1 VERTTALST
10 PADRAVTDGGA
21 VQARCADA
29 SWHPREVPTGLRV
42 PQRERVKMAATSA
55 AHAWAQPVT
64 WRMGNV
70 GTSMS
75 RHTDPMGLPSDGAGH
90 TASDAGVTD
99 LLLRVAGGD
108 QAAFSALYDAV
119 SGRVFGLA
127 RRITQ
132 NRALAE
138 EVMQEV
144 MVEVWRTATR
154 FDAQR
159 RSGIGWILM
168 LAHRRAVDRVRRNS
182 TRHAREVRDA
192 AVWSVQAPIDEQI
205 MRDDEWREVNT
216 ALAGL
221 TDLQREAIRLA
232 YYEGYTYREVAEQLG
247 IPEGTA
253 KSRLR
258 DGIRQLRANL
268 GGGP

>member
-1 VERTTALST
+1 MNRERDHYGLPRDGAERT
-10 PADRAVTDGGA
+10 RA
-21 VQARCADA
+21 
-29 SWHPREVPTGLRV
+29 
-42 PQRERVKMAATSA
+42 
-55 AHAWAQPVT
+55 
-64 WRMGNV
+64 
-70 GTSMS
+70 
-75 RHTDPMGLPSDGAGH
+75 
-90 TASDAGVTD
+90 DAGVTD
-99 LLLRVAGGD
+99 LLLQVAGGD
-108 QAAFSALYDAV
+108 EAAFAALYDAV

-144 MVEVWRTATR
+144 MVEIWRTAAR

-182 TRHAREVRDA
+182 TRHAREMRDA
-192 AVWSVQAPIDEQI
+192 AVWSVQAPIDENL
-205 MRDDEWREVNT
+205 MRDDEWQEVNT

-221 TDLQREAIRLA
+221 TELQREAIRLA
-232 YYEGYTYREVAEQLG
+232 YYEGYTYRAVAEQLG

-268 GGGP
+268 GGSS